1 MRGFAFLA
9 VGAFVSVSGGEGQ
22 VQVGELPA
30 PDIDHQRLALSFLIS
45 FLRDYFWLFP
55 MVTELYGEF
64 WEKTDVEENDL
75 ENLDRVEKK
84 EGRNRKLG
92 SGSEDSR
99 QPIAVSLDSRFVSIT
114 CWFVLGLIQV
124 KGSVLIAFTRTKSS

>member
-1 MRGFAFLA
+1 MDKKVILDYYWDAAVSSFSKMILFPMQSLVCGHKSVRGFAFLA

-55 MVTELYGEF
+55 FETPFGHRVIQEEL
-64 WEKTDVEENDL
+64 W
-75 ENLDRVEKK
+75 R
-84 EGRNRKLG
+84 
-92 SGSEDSR
+92 
-99 QPIAVSLDSRFVSIT
+99 
-114 CWFVLGLIQV
+114 VLGIGGCGG
-124 KGSVLIAFTRTKSS
+124 K

>member
-1 MRGFAFLA
+1 MDKKVILDYYWDAVVSSFSKMILFPMQSLLVCGHKSVRGFAFLA

-55 MVTELYGEF
+55 FETPFGHRVIQEEL
-64 WEKTDVEENDL
+64 W
-75 ENLDRVEKK
+75 R
-84 EGRNRKLG
+84 
-92 SGSEDSR
+92 
-99 QPIAVSLDSRFVSIT
+99 
-114 CWFVLGLIQV
+114 VLG
-124 KGSVLIAFTRTKSS
+124 KDGCGGK

>member
-1 MRGFAFLA
+1 M
-9 VGAFVSVSGGEGQ
+9 
-22 VQVGELPA
+22 
-30 PDIDHQRLALSFLIS
+30 
-45 FLRDYFWLFP
+45 
-55 MVTELYGEF
+55 
-64 WEKTDVEENDL
+64 EENDL

-114 CWFVLGLIQV
+114 CWFVLGLIEV
-124 KGSVLIAFTRTKSS
+124 RGIVSIAFTPTKKLLAGVTIIMTSYI